1 MGRSNIETLN
11 EFVPPD
17 TNIYTRVV
25 CSLVNKLEPIPWPPL
40 PRGPKYLR
48 RTLYL
53 DYRLASHLR
62 DFAKSESWE
71 LADLAR
77 CMILVGLAL
86 RHLYEAES
94 TVGSTKR
101 LITAIDALKYFT
113 HGTVRRRYSRR
124 SGGQGVWMTVSLP
137 AGFLKHVDTYA
148 SSHGRSRNDALTL
161 FLQDGIF
168 CYRFGYIQFLKGIM
182 KHHEHERVRS
192 TGPPQKQ
199 QEFKSAEKTN
209 G

>member
-1 MGRSNIETLN
+1 
-11 EFVPPD
+11 
-17 TNIYTRVV
+17 
-25 CSLVNKLEPIPWPPL
+25 LEPTTWLPV

-71 LADLAR
+71 IADLAR

-94 TVGSTKR
+94 EVGSTQR
-101 LITAIDALKYFT
+101 LITATDALKKHFA
-113 HGTVRRRYSRR
+113 GGVPRRYSRR
-124 SGGQGVWMTVSLP
+124 TSGQGVWMTVSLP
-137 AGFLKHVDTYA
+137 AGFLQHVDSYA
-148 SSHGRSRNDALTL
+148 RSHGRSRNDALNL

-168 CYRFGYIQFLKGIM
+168 CYRFGYMQFLKGITNYL
-182 KHHEHERVRS
+182 EHEAAGS
-192 TGPPQKQ
+192 QG
-199 QEFKSAEKTN
+199 N
-209 G
+209 GSGLAPG